1 MFQAFILGIAW
12 PLLNLRSKELATW
25 IVVPYGL
32 YYFVMDAIA
41 FFGSA
46 NLVFKV
52 KDLDQLNS
60 SLQLTLLV
68 VTSMNFVDF
77 KLNLFF

>member
-1 MFQAFILGIAW
+1 MVNAVFQAFILGIAW

-46 NLVFKV
+46 NLVF
-52 KDLDQLNS
+52 
-60 SLQLTLLV
+60 
-68 VTSMNFVDF
+68 
-77 KLNLFF
+77 

>member
-1 MFQAFILGIAW
+1 LLIAW
-12 PLLNLRSKELATW
+12 PLLNLRSRELATW

-41 FFGSA
+41 FSGYQ
-46 NLVFKV
+46 NPVFQV
-52 KDLDQLNS
+52 KDIDQLKS
-60 SLQLTLLV
+60 SLLLTLLV
-68 VTSMNFVDF
+68 VSIINFVDF